1 MERKQ
6 KVLVTGVNGL
16 IAGAVYQ
23 RLRQKGDAYDVYGL
37 ARRRQPSD
45 RAPQQRQI
53 EIPPER
59 LHLANL
65 ADLKALERAME
76 GVEIVIQMA
85 ADPRPDAPWES
96 LLASNIVGVRNVFEA
111 AVRQGVKRVVYA
123 SSIMVSW
130 GYQSDEPYKAVA
142 EGRFDEIDRESMHTV
157 THEWPHRPTGL
168 YPATKIWG
176 EALARYF
183 ADIHGLSVPCLRIG
197 WVNAEDHPQKAES
210 GAVWCS
216 QRDVVQLVERAMN
229 APEDLRFDIFYGVSN
244 NRWRW
249 VDIEHARSVLG
260 YIPKDSAEE
269 KLKAG

>member
-1 MERKQ
+1 MDKK
-6 KVLVTGVNGL
+6 KVLVTGVFGL
-16 IAGAVYQ
+16 IAGSVYQ
-23 RLRQKGDAYDVYGL
+23 KLAEGPYEVRGL
-37 ARRRQPSD
+37 ARRTKPSA
-45 RAPQQRQI
+45 RAPQDRQI

-65 ADLKALERAME
+65 ADIKAVERAME
-76 GVEIVIQMA
+76 GVHTVVQMA

-96 LLASNIVGVRNVFEA
+96 LLGSNIVGVRNVFEA

-130 GYQSDEPYKAVA
+130 GYQQEEPYKRIG
-142 EGRFDEIDRESMHTV
+142 EGRFDDIEPERLHAV

-176 EALARYF
+176 EALARYY
-183 ADIHGLSVPCLRIG
+183 ADVHGLSVPCLRIG
-197 WVNAEDHPQKAES
+197 WVNAEDHPQKPES

-216 QRDVVQLVERAMN
+216 QRDVVQLVQRAVE
-229 APEDLRFDIFYGVSN
+229 APDDLRFDIFYGVSN

-249 VDIEHARSVLG
+249 VDIEHARNVLG
-260 YIPKDSAEE
+260 YIPEDSAEA
-269 KLKAG
+269 KLETD

>member
-1 MERKQ
+1 MEKK
-6 KVLVTGVNGL
+6 KVLVTGVFGL
-16 IAGAVYQ
+16 IAGSVYQ
-23 RLRQKGDAYDVYGL
+23 KLTEDQYDVSGL
-37 ARRRQPSD
+37 ARRTQPSA
-45 RAPQQRQI
+45 RAPQDRQVG
-53 EIPPER
+53 IPAER

-65 ADLKALERAME
+65 ADIKAVERAME
-76 GVEIVIQMA
+76 GVDTVVQMA

-130 GYQSDEPYKAVA
+130 GYQQEEPYKGIG
-142 EGRFDEIDRESMHTV
+142 EGRFDEIDAERLHAV

-176 EALARYF
+176 EALARYY
-183 ADIHGLSVPCLRIG
+183 ADVHGLSVPCLRIG
-197 WVNAEDHPQKAES
+197 WVNAEDHPHKPES

-216 QRDVVQLVERAMN
+216 QRDVVQLVQRAVE
-229 APEDLRFDIFYGVSN
+229 APADLRFDIFYGVSN

-249 VDIEHARSVLG
+249 VDIEHARNVLG
-260 YIPKDSAEE
+260 YIPQDSAEA
-269 KLKAG
+269 KLGAG